1 MLTETGLRYPT
12 VLYRMNGNSSL
23 LDQTALAVKLLT
35 TYQSTLAGSI
45 TADEHLG
52 GLSPERGY
60 ACLRPSFK
68 FTISGT
74 DMEQLGDLHIG

>member
-1 MLTETGLRYPT
+1 
-12 VLYRMNGNSSL
+12 MNGNSSL
-23 LDQTALAVKLLT
+23 LDQTALAVNLLT

-60 ACLRPSFK
+60 ASLHF
-68 FTISGT
+68 F
-74 DMEQLGDLHIG
+74 LDLPFLALT